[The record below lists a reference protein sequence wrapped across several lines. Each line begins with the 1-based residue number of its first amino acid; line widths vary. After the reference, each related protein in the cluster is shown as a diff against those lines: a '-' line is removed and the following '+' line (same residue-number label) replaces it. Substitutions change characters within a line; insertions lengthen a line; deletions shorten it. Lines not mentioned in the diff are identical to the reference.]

1 MRPRRSLGAGADCHK
16 STFLAKN
23 GGRRLKRTA
32 RGGEK
37 RGGTG
42 VRAPGKGRDGRA
54 GAGKGRDGRAGAGG
68 GWTASAR
75 QRGTMRSNARRC
87 RGETACSRQRGQQ
100 RASARSATSSTRDEQ
115 RTQASRGNRSC
126 GQKRCRSGF
135 MPRMPSGRHR
145 YPRAFRAR
153 TGVPTIAPQGG
164 FGPDSCRRLRAQL
177 RESLPQSRR
186 RNQKDCE

>member
-1 MRPRRSLGAGADCHK
+1 MRSRRSLGAGADCHK

-37 RGGTG
+37 RGRTG
-42 VRAPGKGRDGRA
+42 VRAPV
-54 GAGKGRDGRAGAGG
+54 GG
-68 GWTASAR
+68 GGAASAR

-87 RGETACSRQRGQQ
+87 QSETACSRQRGQQ
-100 RASARSATSSTRDEQ
+100 RASARSATSSTRDEE
-115 RTQASRGNRSC
+115 RAQASRGDRLC

-153 TGVPTIAPQGG
+153 TGVPTIAPRGG

-186 RNQKDCE
+186 RNQKDRK

>member
-16 STFLAKN
+16 STFLARN
-23 GGRRLKRTA
+23 SGWRLKRTA
-32 RGGEK
+32 RGGKK
-37 RGGTG
+37 RGGM
-42 VRAPGKGRDGRA
+42 
-54 GAGKGRDGRAGAGG
+54 GARSPVGG
-68 GWTASAR
+68 GTASA
-75 QRGTMRSNARRC
+75 
-87 RGETACSRQRGQQ
+87 RQRGQQ

-115 RTQASRGNRSC
+115 RTQASRGNRLC

-145 YPRAFRAR
+145 YPRASRAR
-153 TGVPTIAPQGG
+153 TGVPTIALRGG

-186 RNQKDCE
+186 RNQKDRE

>member
-1 MRPRRSLGAGADCHK
+1 MRPRCSLGAGADCHK
-16 STFLAKN
+16 STFSAKN

-37 RGGTG
+37 RGRTG
-42 VRAPGKGRDGRA
+42 VRAPAKGGVGHA
-54 GAGKGRDGRAGAGG
+54 GAGKGRDGRAVAGG
-68 GWTASAR
+68 GGTASAR

-115 RTQASRGNRSC
+115 RTQASRGNRLC
-126 GQKRCRSGF
+126 GQKRYRSGF

-153 TGVPTIAPQGG
+153 TGVPTIALRGG
-164 FGPDSCRRLRAQL
+164 SGPDSCRRLRAQL
-177 RESLPQSRR
+177 RESLPQSRQ
-186 RNQKDCE
+186 RNQKDRE

>member
-1 MRPRRSLGAGADCHK
+1 MRSWRSLGAGADCHK

-32 RGGEK
+32 RGGKK

-42 VRAPGKGRDGRA
+42 ARSPVGGR
-54 GAGKGRDGRAGAGG
+54 
-68 GWTASAR
+68 ASAR

-87 RGETACSRQRGQQ
+87 RDETACSRQRGQQ
-100 RASARSATSSTRDEQ
+100 RASAWGATSSTRDEQ
-115 RTQASRGNRSC
+115 RAQASRGNRLC

-135 MPRMPSGRHR
+135 MPRMLSGRRR

-153 TGVPTIAPQGG
+153 TGVPTIAPRGG

-177 RESLPQSRR
+177 RESLPQSWL
-186 RNQKDCE
+186 RNQKDRE

>member
-42 VRAPGKGRDGRA
+42 VRAPAKGG
-54 GAGKGRDGRAGAGG
+54 
-68 GWTASAR
+68 TASAR

-87 RGETACSRQRGQQ
+87 RGETVCSRQRGQQ
-100 RASARSATSSTRDEQ
+100 RASAQSATSSTRDEQ

-145 YPRAFRAR
+145 YSRAFRAR

-186 RNQKDCE
+186 RNQKDRE

>member
-42 VRAPGKGRDGRA
+42 VRAPAKGG
-54 GAGKGRDGRAGAGG
+54 
-68 GWTASAR
+68 TASAR
-75 QRGTMRSNARRC
+75 QRGTTRSNARRC

-115 RTQASRGNRSC
+115 RTQASRGNRLC

-186 RNQKDCE
+186 RNQKDRE

>member
-1 MRPRRSLGAGADCHK
+1 MRSRRSLGAGADCHK

-32 RGGEK
+32 RGGKK

-42 VRAPGKGRDGRA
+42 ARSPV
-54 GAGKGRDGRAGAGG
+54 GG
-68 GWTASAR
+68 GGAASAR

-87 RGETACSRQRGQQ
+87 QSETACSRQRGQQ
-100 RASARSATSSTRDEQ
+100 RASARSATSSTRDEE
-115 RTQASRGNRSC
+115 RAQASRGDRLC

-153 TGVPTIAPQGG
+153 SGVPTIAPRGG

-186 RNQKDCE
+186 RNQKDRK

>member
-42 VRAPGKGRDGRA
+42 VRAPAKGGTGVRA
-54 GAGKGRDGRAGAGG
+54 PAKGG
-68 GWTASAR
+68 TASAR

-100 RASARSATSSTRDEQ
+100 RASARSATSSTRDER
-115 RTQASRGNRSC
+115 RTQASRGNRLC

-153 TGVPTIAPQGG
+153 TGVPTIAPRGG

-177 RESLPQSRR
+177 RESLPQSRQ
-186 RNQKDCE
+186 RNQKDRE

>member
-37 RGGTG
+37 RGG
-42 VRAPGKGRDGRA
+42 RAGAGKGRDGRA
-54 GAGKGRDGRAGAGG
+54 GAGKGRDGRAVAGG
-68 GWTASAR
+68 GGAASAR

-87 RGETACSRQRGQQ
+87 QSETACSRQRGQQ
-100 RASARSATSSTRDEQ
+100 RASARNATSSTRDEQ
-115 RTQASRGNRSC
+115 RTKASRGNRLC

-135 MPRMPSGRHR
+135 MPRMLSGRRR
-145 YPRAFRAR
+145 YPRAFCAR
-153 TGVPTIAPQGG
+153 TGVPTIAPRGG

-177 RESLPQSRR
+177 RESLPQSWL
-186 RNQKDCE
+186 RNQKDRE